1 MHIMQPHPYGKGVS
15 PMKDSLIISCKDRP
29 LAQTIQL
36 IREILQKLDVKLTE
50 SWFHNMGSFY
60 SCRVCIEG
68 TQICAYGKGT
78 SRDQAMASALGEFM
92 EELLNQML
100 IPYECLNQTV
110 VSKHN
115 FVLDPLEKTFAVSDA
130 PPLPEDF
137 RKYPSNIAGP
147 NLYEVWEK
155 IRLDVNSPSDKQ
167 IMVPYYNVNEDKL
180 EYLPCRFLMDIYHSN
195 GMCAGNTPLEA
206 INHGICEIF
215 ERCAAVQIYYNRI
228 TPPTIPLSY
237 IKEEAP
243 VQYELIKVM
252 EESGDFLVTVKDCSL
267 GGVFPVVGVLIVS
280 KKTQRYQFRLG
291 ADPNFRIA
299 LERCLT
305 EYFQMNKDHSNLSV
319 IDLQLKLSGRELY
332 DDFELF
338 LITGKGRF
346 PASLFDDKSSYEF
359 TAVSRKPFVNQKSRF
374 AYLIELIQKLG
385 SNIFIRDVS
394 LLGFYAYQIIIPGLS
409 EIAVDGENLGSRPD
423 VFSSMKC
430 LSSLESLE
438 NERLVELAAGIEY
451 YKHHCKI
458 EGFITVGDYARINGY
473 SRTRLMSCP
482 LDLLLTVVYCKTG
495 QVQKAYQ
502 TMTEFIASLEKI
514 RLVNNKTLPDLNF
527 YYALKEFLGLFIRYP
542 GNLGKIKRM
551 LCHVFAA
558 DVVEKT
564 AGFFNDIEMN
574 FKSTAACIF
583 GQERPCC
590 YECHQCTMKTKCN
603 YKKIENIYLKLKDYI
618 LKEPVEQLELRKLF
632 IGNNFRN
639 LTALPGISPGC
650 EKTEPKT
657 EAATGVRLCD

>member
-1 MHIMQPHPYGKGVS
+1 MAL

-29 LAQTIQL
+29 LAQTIQF
-36 IREILQKLDVKLTE
+36 IREILQKLDVNLTE
-50 SWFHNMGSFY
+50 SWSHNNLDSFY

-68 TQICAYGKGT
+68 TNVCSYGKGT

-100 IPYECLNQTV
+100 IPYEHLNQTV

-115 FVLDPLEKTFAVSDA
+115 FVLDPLEKTFIFSDA

-137 RKYPSNIAGP
+137 RKYPSNIAGA
-147 NLYEVWEK
+147 NVYDVWEK
-155 IRLDVNSPSDKQ
+155 NRLAVNSPSDKQ
-167 IMVPYYNVNEDKL
+167 IMAPYYNVKEDKL

-228 TPPTIPLSY
+228 TPPAIPLGY

-243 VQYELIKVM
+243 EQYELIKVM

-267 GGVFPVVGVLIVS
+267 GGIFPVVGVLIVS
-280 KKTQRYQFRLG
+280 QKTQGYQFRLG
-291 ADPNFRIA
+291 ADPDFGIA

-305 EYFQMNKDHSNLSV
+305 EYFQTNKDHSNLSA
-319 IDLQLKLSGRELY
+319 IDLQLKLRGLELY
-332 DDFELF
+332 EDFELF
-338 LITGKGRF
+338 LVTGKGRF
-346 PASLFDDKSSYEF
+346 PASLFDDKPSYEF
-359 TAVSRKPFVNQKSRF
+359 AAASRKPFVNQKGRF

-409 EIAVDGENLGSRPD
+409 EIAADGKNLGSRPD
-423 VFSSMKC
+423 IFSSMQC
-430 LSSLESLE
+430 LSNLESLG
-438 NERLVELAAGIEY
+438 NERLIDLAAGIEY
-451 YKHHCKI
+451 YKNHCKI
-458 EGFITVGDYARINGY
+458 ERFITVGDYT
-473 SRTRLMSCP
+473 RTNVFSPARLMSCP
-482 LDLLLTVVYCKTG
+482 LDLLLTVIYCKTG
-495 QVQKAYQ
+495 QLQKAYQ
-502 TMTEFIASLEKI
+502 TMKEFIVTLEKI
-514 RLVNNKTLPDLNF
+514 RLFNNKSLPDLNF
-527 YYALKEFLGLFIRYP
+527 YYALREFLGLFIQYP

-574 FKSTAACIF
+574 FKSTVDCIF
-583 GQERPCC
+583 GQERPFC
-590 YECHQCTMKTKCN
+590 YECHQCAMKTKCN
-603 YKKIENIYLKLKDYI
+603 YKKIEDIYLKLKDYF

-632 IGNNFRN
+632 IG
-639 LTALPGISPGC
+639 
-650 EKTEPKT
+650 
-657 EAATGVRLCD
+657 CDDCH